1 MKIMGTKTFVMEK
14 DLEGQAT
21 KTLQEAAEFY
31 EAVKKYLKNKD
42 GIFDDAFLEAM
53 VDEGADVIQTV
64 LNFYDALGYEKPEV
78 IEAMSRC
85 LRRNQKRG
93 RVK

>member
-1 MKIMGTKTFVMEK
+1 MKLLGTKTFVLEK

-31 EAVKKYLKNKD
+31 EAVKKYRKNKES
-42 GIFDDAFLEAM
+42 IYADAFFDAM

-64 LNFYDALGYEKPEV
+64 LNFYDALGFEKSEV
-78 IEAMSRC
+78 IEAMDRC